1 MASMYRGFVHERT
14 SLDKNDCSG
23 DIDFHNLF
31 QVVQDLTSIRVNTL
45 VGDQRKD
52 GTYEVPI
59 LRKHLSKETQKSLQ
73 SKVTLYVDKH
83 LVPFLETC
91 EKSARRNSL
100 VEISCTLTG
109 AVSPG
114 FLSIDTAIA
123 HACFCAW
130 LYVLDDACVSLTE
143 NITAL
148 HWSSQEWYSDFMQE
162 LLNYFEICLDAGCN
176 SSLAS
181 PQRPSRS
188 QIINTTSMELNSI
201 EMSGIGDVLHGL
213 TLLGPSLHAA
223 VQLIVHAVG
232 KGNIS
237 RIRQEIVNHLT
248 AKKYEAMCAP
258 SDVGGY
264 YEQHSN
270 TGAVK
275 PCLEIALAACLYESG
290 KSFGCFSYVHLDVRA
305 FDVHVFAYTCQT

>member
-1 MASMYRGFVHERT
+1 MVSVYSGFANTLRPF
-14 SLDKNDCSG
+14 LDKNQQSDE
-23 DIDFHNLF
+23 IDFHNLF
-31 QVVQDLTSIRVNTL
+31 QVVQDLTSTRVNTL
-45 VGDQRKD
+45 VGNQRKD

-59 LRKHLSKETQKSLQ
+59 LRKHLSTGTQKLLQ
-73 SKVTLYVDKH
+73 ARVAFYVDKH
-83 LVPFLETC
+83 LVPFLNTC
-91 EKSARRNSL
+91 EKSVYRNSL

-114 FLSIDTAIA
+114 FLSADTAVA

-143 NITAL
+143 NITTL
-148 HWSSQEWYSDFMQE
+148 HWSSQEWYGDFMQE
-162 LLNYFEICLDAGCN
+162 LLNYFEICLDAGFN
-176 SSLAS
+176 SSLTC

-188 QIINTTSMELNSI
+188 QIINTTSMALNSI

-213 TLLGPSLHAA
+213 TLLGASLHAA

-232 KGNIS
+232 KGNS

-248 AKKYEAMCAP
+248 AKKSEAMCAP

-275 PCLEIALAACLYESG
+275 PCLEIALAACLHESG
-290 KSFGCFSYVHLDVRA
+290 KLFCCSA
-305 FDVHVFAYTCQT
+305 HVYMYDL

>member
-1 MASMYRGFVHERT
+1 MAQVYPAFVHTRS
-14 SLDKNDCSG
+14 SLNKNQKSG

-31 QVVQDLTSIRVNTL
+31 QAVQDLTSTRVNTF
-45 VGDQRKD
+45 VGNQRKD

-59 LRKHLSKETQKSLQ
+59 LRKHLSTGTQKLLQ
-73 SKVTLYVDKH
+73 AKVALYVEKH
-83 LVPFLETC
+83 LVPFLDIC
-91 EKSARRNSL
+91 QKSARRNSL

-114 FLSIDTAIA
+114 FLSVGAAIA

-130 LYVLDDACVSLTE
+130 LYVLDDACVSLAE

-148 HWSSQEWYSDFMQE
+148 PWSSQEWYGDFMQE
-162 LLNYFEICLDAGCN
+162 LLSYFEICLDAGCN
-176 SSLAS
+176 STLAC

-201 EMSGIGDVLHGL
+201 EMSGIRDVLHGL

-248 AKKYEAMCAP
+248 AKKSEAMCAP

-275 PCLEIALAACLYESG
+275 PCLEIALAACLHESG
-290 KSFGCFSYVHLDVRA
+290 KLFGCLM
-305 FDVHVFAYTCQT
+305 HV

>member
-1 MASMYRGFVHERT
+1 MAQVYLGFVHTRS
-14 SLDKNDCSG
+14 SLDKNQQPG
-23 DIDFHNLF
+23 EIDFDNLF
-31 QVVQDLTSIRVNTL
+31 KTVQDLTSKRLNTL
-45 VGDQRKD
+45 VGNQRKN

-59 LRKHLSKETQKSLQ
+59 LRKHLSTGTQKLIQ
-73 SKVTLYVDKH
+73 ARAALYVDKH
-83 LVPFLETC
+83 LVPFLDTC
-91 EKSARRNSL
+91 EKRSRRNSL

-114 FLSIDTAIA
+114 FLSVGTAIA

-148 HWSSQEWYSDFMQE
+148 HWSSQEWYGNFMQE

-176 SSLAS
+176 SLLTC

-201 EMSGIGDVLHGL
+201 EMSGIRDVLHGL

-223 VQLIVHAVG
+223 VQLIVRAVG

-248 AKKYEAMCAP
+248 AKKSEAMCAP

-264 YEQHSN
+264 YEQHGN

-290 KSFGCFSYVHLDVRA
+290 KSFSCFLHLQMNKLL
-305 FDVHVFAYTCQT
+305 TSMC

>member
-1 MASMYRGFVHERT
+1 MASIYLRLFHTRP
-14 SLDKNDCSG
+14 SLGKNDRSG
-23 DIDFHNLF
+23 DIDFHSLN
-31 QVVQDLTSIRVNTL
+31 QAVHDLTSTRVNTL

-59 LRKHLSKETQKSLQ
+59 LRKHLSTGTQKLLPAR
-73 SKVTLYVDKH
+73 VALYVDKH
-83 LVPFLETC
+83 LVPFLDTC

-100 VEISCTLTG
+100 IKISSTLTG

-114 FLSIDTAIA
+114 FLSIGTAVA

-130 LYVLDDACVSLTE
+130 LYVLDDACVLLAE

-148 HWSSQEWYSDFMQE
+148 HWSTQEWYGDFMQE

-176 SSLAS
+176 STLAC

-188 QIINTTSMELNSI
+188 QIINTTSTKLNSI
-201 EMSGIGDVLHGL
+201 EMSGIRDVLHGL

-248 AKKYEAMCAP
+248 AKKSEAMCAP

-275 PCLEIALAACLYESG
+275 PCLEIALAACLHESG
-290 KSFGCFSYVHLDVRA
+290 IWLFYARLDTRTFEVI
-305 FDVHVFAYTCQT
+305 

>member
-1 MASMYRGFVHERT
+1 MAPINSGFVHTRC
-14 SLDKNDCSG
+14 SLDKNQRTG
-23 DIDFHNLF
+23 EIDFHNLF
-31 QVVQDLTSIRVNTL
+31 KVVKDLTSIRVNTL
-45 VGDQRKD
+45 VGNQRKD

-59 LRKHLSKETQKSLQ
+59 LRKHLSTGTQKHLQ
-73 SKVTLYVDKH
+73 ARVALYVDKH
-83 LVPFLETC
+83 LVPFLGTC
-91 EKSARRNSL
+91 QKSARRNSL

-114 FLSIDTAIA
+114 FLSISTAVA

-148 HWSSQEWYSDFMQE
+148 HWSIQEWYGDFMQE

-176 SSLAS
+176 SSLAC

-188 QIINTTSMELNSI
+188 QIINKTSMKLNSI
-201 EMSGIGDVLHGL
+201 EMSGIRDVLHGL

-248 AKKYEAMCAP
+248 AKKSEAMCAP

-275 PCLEIALAACLYESG
+275 PCLEIALAACLHESG
-290 KSFGCFSYVHLDVRA
+290 KSFGCLCTYSGSFNL
-305 FDVHVFAYTCQT
+305 CP